1 MIKQQLKASFDDAP
15 QNRYVVNELIPDRQ
29 DGVK

>member
-1 MIKQQLKASFDDAP
+1 MIKQKLKASFNGVP

>member
-1 MIKQQLKASFDDAP
+1 MIKQQLKASFDGVP

-29 DGVK
+29 DGVR